1 MKKDNYYVDTYIN
14 VLYIQKTKA
23 NKKIT
28 RFLYIKKNS
37 RKVNV
42 TEFHLRSESN
52 KLGRCTSLKCC
63 TISERK

>member
-28 RFLYIKKNS
+28 RFLYIKKTQG
-37 RKVNV
+37 K
-42 TEFHLRSESN
+42 
-52 KLGRCTSLKCC
+52 
-63 TISERK
+63 